1 MLDKS
6 SSSVVVPR
14 VRVALS
20 SGECFD
26 SEDKEASHEL
36 RFMHIMEHVPFDRLT
51 NILAHLLQDCVGKGR
66 RSSATD
72 NFVKVEDN
80 F

>member
-6 SSSVVVPR
+6 SSGIVVPR

-20 SGECFD
+20 SGKCFD
-26 SEDKEASHEL
+26 GEDKEASYEL
-36 RFMHIMEHVPFDRLT
+36 RFMHIMEGVPFDGLT

-66 RSSATD
+66 RPSATD
-72 NFVKVEDN
+72 NFVKV
-80 F
+80 